1 MDRSIQTEQEDV
13 SNQSQNIHSQNI
25 IQEVEKLLQSK

>member
-1 MDRSIQTEQEDV
+1 MDRSIQTEQENV
-13 SNQSQNIHSQNI
+13 SNQSQNI